1 MYVKRYFY
9 GFLYAHETGQGVH
22 LNPPRLPTE
31 MNGSD
36 VYDCRVLPLSEIIKK
51 KVKPQSKVQLITEV
65 NSHKTFIIIFI
76 NVVSFSVNIEK
87 ENEMKNK

>member
-51 KVKPQSKVQLITEV
+51 KSETPI
-65 NSHKTFIIIFI
+65 
-76 NVVSFSVNIEK
+76 
-87 ENEMKNK
+87 